1 MKKFLF
7 IVAMATM
14 TTSSFAITKADAE
27 KKMAQYFGDTKNYTI
42 SVCESQKYYIGEV
55 YLKGYEGMSAVRKLY
70 VNKET
75 GDLVPEMAQASD
87 FCYMI
92 K

>member
-1 MKKFLF
+1 MKRLVFTLALLF
-7 IVAMATM
+7 I

-42 SVCESQKYYIGEV
+42 SVCENQKYYIGEV
-55 YLKGYEGMSAVRKLY
+55 YLKGYEGISNVRKLY

-75 GDLVPEMAQASD
+75 GDIIPEMAQASD
-87 FCYMI
+87 YCYMI

>member
-1 MKKFLF
+1 MKKLFLTLA
-7 IVAMATM
+7 VATI

-55 YLKGYEGMSAVRKLY
+55 YLKGYEGVSTVRKLY

-75 GDLVPEMAQASD
+75 GDIIPEMAQASD